1 VVNANTVAKIKTMA
15 KGMTSGKA
23 KKSGKPRLAPKVKNP
38 HPNKPFM
45 RESDNTRNKG
55 KSPMAPMTGKKLSK

>member
-1 VVNANTVAKIKTMA
+1 MA
-15 KGMTSGKA
+15 KSMTSGEA